1 MRPPHP
7 GDGGAPRTGSGLAGR
22 RARAATRAVLGPVE
36 LFPVP
41 GVQAPPPPCRPARG
55 GAGRH
60 GVRKHPSQ
68 HPWRF
73 SHCGSLQV
81 RAFKLRDVTIRR
93 VTGRR
98 RAKRGCK
105 SPPNRQQ
112 PFQAISAPGFGFD
125 RSRKPSSPS
134 LQSVVPV
141 SLKETAALCGH
152 LAPTTSAQR
161 APPGPEKRN
170 ENRVKGPMD
179 QGACGRYTE

>member
-93 VTGRR
+93 VLGDDGRNVAAKVLPIDSNHFRPSQHQVLALIGPESQAR
-98 RAKRGCK
+98 RVSSRWYRYHSKK
-105 SPPNRQQ
+105 PQ
-112 PFQAISAPGFGFD
+112 PF
-125 RSRKPSSPS
+125 
-134 LQSVVPV
+134 
-141 SLKETAALCGH
+141 AA
-152 LAPTTSAQR
+152 TSHR
-161 APPGPEKRN
+161 PPQPRERL
-170 ENRVKGPMD
+170 PD
-179 QGACGRYTE
+179 QKSGTKTG